1 MSDRAAPHLR
11 PTWLPIESL
20 AVALVL
26 SRLAIESPRGA
37 LCPLH

>member
-1 MSDRAAPHLR
+1 MNDRAARHLR
-11 PTWLPIESL
+11 AAALPIESL
-20 AVALVL
+20 AVAPVL